1 MINTEQKPG
10 LLILGASGGVSGAF
24 LQLIEE
30 YRADFS
36 SLVLVDRVN
45 TFTSSQYHDHVRL
58 DYTFLQEEVTR
69 ENCEEVLGEMIK
81 KYKIQYVLDNTD
93 ADTEPFLAVADAH
106 GASYLNC
113 ALNPMPAVDVFV
125 EEIAKLRKKY
135 TNAKHVLSL
144 GMNPGIINHFVLK
157 LVAEYGVPKE
167 FIEIEY
173 ESGKA
178 AVTRDKPFITWS
190 RAQFLYESV
199 TANTGYSHEGGAFHE
214 LKNNALSTTVDTKRY
229 LEPIKKLESYPRGMI
244 VPHDEI
250 IMLSY
255 DLGVPGKFVYA
266 IHEESFAR
274 LVDIVHMAGNKREV
288 ADHELILEDNVH
300 TPLTGSDCIGAW
312 LCYDDKDVCYYMDV
326 PHENHKGT
334 NATLFLVAVG
344 ALAGLLDFM
353 QDTSLEKQVYFVSDL
368 NTDNILKTVARYAEI
383 KKVIVEK

>member
-1 MINTEQKPG
+1 MIYEQEKPG

-24 LQLIEE
+24 LQLTEE

-36 SLVLVDRVN
+36 SLVLVDRVD
-45 TFTSSQYHDHVRL
+45 TFTGSKYHNHAL
-58 DYTFLQEEVTR
+58 LNYTFLEEEVTH
-69 ENCEEVLGEMIK
+69 ENCEEVLGGMIK
-81 KYKIQYVLDNTD
+81 KYRIQYILDNTD
-93 ADTEPFLAVADAH
+93 ADTEPILAVADAH
-106 GASYLNC
+106 GVSYLNC

-125 EEIAKLRKKY
+125 EEIDKLRRKY

-157 LVAEYGVPKE
+157 LVEEYGVPKE
-167 FIEIEY
+167 FVEIEY

-214 LKNNALSTTVDTKRY
+214 LKNNALSTTVDTQKY
-229 LEPIKKLESYPRGMI
+229 LEPIKKLDSYPRGMI

-266 IHEESFAR
+266 IHEESFSR
-274 LVDIVHMAGNKREV
+274 LVDMVHMADNKREV
-288 ADHELILEDNVH
+288 ADYELILEDNIH
-300 TPLTGSDCIGAW
+300 TPLTGSDCIGVW
-312 LCYDDKDVCYYMDV
+312 LYYDDKNVCYYMDV

-344 ALAGLLDFM
+344 ALAGLFDCM
-353 QDTSLEKQVYFVSDL
+353 QDTSLKKQVHFVSDL
-368 NTDNILKTVARYAEI
+368 STENILKTVAKYAEI
-383 KKVIVEK
+383 KKVVVEN